1 MKDTTCSETRSASGK
16 DQPGLSTAL
25 TLTTFSQ
32 ISATSSVLA
41 LTTIPTIAAAALGVA
56 PHLIGY
62 QVSLI
67 YASGVLFSMI
77 ASGLV
82 DRWGAGRVGQL
93 ALIGAGL
100 GFLGMA
106 TGTLVGIA
114 LASMLIGVGYA
125 HNNPSSS
132 HVLARLAPPNRRN
145 LIFSVKQAGVPLGG
159 MLAALTLPPLAHVLG
174 WQIALLLFASLPLGL
189 AAVYQIFQPAWN
201 ADRIPDTPVGSGLW
215 RGQRLVWT
223 NPSLRALCIIGFLY
237 SGVQLC
243 LSTFVVAMLI
253 EQFGWSPIAAASVA
267 ALLQA
272 CGACGRVFWGLVAD
286 RLHSGFLVLGIV
298 GALTGVATLVFGLF
312 STAPGLALVVIGI
325 AGLAGSGWNG
335 VLLAETAL
343 ASPGTG
349 TLTGEVLAY
358 TFVGVMI
365 GPAAFASIFALT
377 GDFALTFIVFSSLS
391 FGGGLLAWR
400 QHRSLK
406 TRSDD
411 F

>member
-1 MKDTTCSETRSASGK
+1 MKDTTVTDHIGSHPDLPPLR
-16 DQPGLSTAL
+16 TAL
-25 TLTTFSQ
+25 ALTTFSQ

-106 TGTLVGIA
+106 TGTMIGIA
-114 LASMLIGVGYA
+114 LASMLIGIGYA
-125 HNNPSSS
+125 LNNPSSS
-132 HVLARLAPPNRRN
+132 HILANLAPAHRRN

-159 MLAALTLPPLAHVLG
+159 MLAALSLPPLAHVIG
-174 WQIALLLFASLPLGL
+174 WQVALALFACLPLGL

-201 ADRIPDTPVGSGLW
+201 ADRIPETPVGAGLW
-215 RGQRLVWT
+215 RGQKLVWSD
-223 NPSLRALCIIGFLY
+223 PSLRTLCILGFLF
-237 SGVQLC
+237 SGVQLS

-253 EQFGWSPIAAASVA
+253 EQFDWPPIKAASVA

-272 CGACGRVFWGLVAD
+272 FGAFGRVFWGLVAD
-286 RLHSGFLVLGIV
+286 RLKSGFLVMALIG
-298 GALTGVATLVFGLF
+298 GLTGVATMAFGTFGLHP
-312 STAPGLALVVIGI
+312 ALGLLVAAI

-365 GPAAFASIFALT
+365 GPAAFASVFALT
-377 GDFALTFIVFSSLS
+377 GDFVVTFMIFSSLA
-391 FGGGLLAWR
+391 FLGGVLAWR
-400 QHRSLK
+400 QYRSLK
-406 TRSDD
+406 R
-411 F
+411 